1 MPMLKNKTFDFQGK
15 LKYRE
20 HITEGFGNMVE
31 AFQGLFTGQNTGK
44 AIVKV

>member
-1 MPMLKNKTFDFQGK
+1 MQGK

-20 HITEGFGNMVE
+20 HITEGFENTPKAFIGMLKGENM
-31 AFQGLFTGQNTGK
+31 GK